1 MFFNVNFAEAEQA
14 ALALF
19 GYTDIRQLDELST
32 EERQR
37 IKAVRFAGRF
47 FKPRRSVS
55 ATSAEQRHI

>member
-14 ALALF
+14 ALALS
-19 GYTDIRQLDELST
+19 GHTGIRQLDELPV

-47 FKPRRSVS
+47 FKPRRPTPGRP
-55 ATSAEQRHI
+55 ADNQ